1 MVGEVNSTP
10 ELKIRTICLIKEKRL
25 VVFIMGMEREQ
36 VINNKL
42 IPVCLLSLY
51 VEFYALS

>member
-10 ELKIRTICLIKEKRL
+10 ELEIRTICLIKEKRL
-25 VVFIMGMEREQ
+25 VVFIMGMERE
-36 VINNKL
+36 L

>member
-10 ELKIRTICLIKEKRL
+10 ELEIRTICLIKEKRL

-51 VEFYALS
+51 VEFHALS